1 MTQCV
6 CEVCGRIFTPPIG
19 HGQTKTC
26 SQECRKIKKRISN
39 AKWRVKHGDEYNER
53 RREKRIP
60 KRKENTMADIN
71 EMARERGL
79 TYGQMQGIL
88 YAQDHPLI
96 HRRGK
101 YDD

>member
-1 MTQCV
+1 MERV
-6 CEVCGRIFTPPIG
+6 CEVCGRIFTPPLG
-19 HGQTKTC
+19 HNQTKTC
-26 SQECRKIKKRISN
+26 SEECRKIRKRVVD
-39 AKWRVKHGDEYNER
+39 AKTRVKRRNEDNER
-53 RREKRIP
+53 HKLKRKP

-71 EMARERGL
+71 VMARDRGL

-88 YAQDHPLI
+88 YTQEHPLI

>member
-6 CEVCGRIFTPPIG
+6 CEVCGKIFTPPIG

-26 SQECRKIKKRISN
+26 SEEC
-39 AKWRVKHGDEYNER
+39 
-53 RREKRIP
+53 REKRIP

-71 EMARERGL
+71 EMAREKGL

-88 YAQDHPLI
+88 YAQEHPLI